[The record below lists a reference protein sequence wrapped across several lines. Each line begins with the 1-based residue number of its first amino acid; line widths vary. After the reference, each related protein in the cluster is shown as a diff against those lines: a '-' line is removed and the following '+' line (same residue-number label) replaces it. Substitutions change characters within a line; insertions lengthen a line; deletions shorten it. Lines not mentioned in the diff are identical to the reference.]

1 MTSPRPAPLCH
12 VPRPTSNRV
21 GQLAVM
27 LAACLVAVFACQGRD
42 LAGAPGADE
51 PNAVA
56 PGDGNGLGPRSPND
70 GVAPTPGESNEV
82 ALPGAGNGVVAQP
95 NVAVAPNAT
104 VAANPNLRFVGRF
117 DTSNANGPIMSWPNS
132 KVIAG
137 FSGTSVTL
145 NVAAIDQQNY
155 YGIGNV
161 DNYLDVRIDGGPP
174 SIVRVAQ
181 GVSSYALA
189 KDLAAGNHTLE
200 LTKRTEGQI
209 GSLQYLGLTLDAGA
223 KPVPGPTPRTRRLEF
238 IGDSGTVGYGAD
250 GNWAATR
257 CSFTPATENAPAAY
271 SAVTGDLLGA
281 DVMVTANSGKG
292 IYQNRDVVNDAVN
305 TLPVLW
311 TMTSGDTY
319 AQPSAP
325 AAARWQPS
333 RFLPDA
339 VVLIVGGNDFAAST
353 PSASAYNKVA
363 LQFVQKLRAAYPQ
376 AWIFVAISPMLDA
389 PSPGESTPSTSEV
402 ATQYAQAL
410 VASAAD
416 PKVAYLPLALD
427 DGSRGVGCD
436 YHMNAATHRL
446 TAQAIAKF
454 IATKLGW
461 D

>member
-1 MTSPRPAPLCH
+1 MTSPRPSPLCH
-12 VPRPTSNRV
+12 APRPTQSR
-21 GQLAVM
+21 GGPLAAV
-27 LAACLVAVFACQGRD
+27 LAACLAATLACQGKD
-42 LAGAPGADE
+42 PVGTPATDDPNTGVPSDTHGLE
-51 PNAVA
+51 PSSSNGSVA
-56 PGDGNGLGPRSPND
+56 PS
-70 GVAPTPGESNEV
+70 PGESNEV
-82 ALPGAGNGVVAQP
+82 PPPDVGNDVVAQP

-104 VAANPNLRFVGRF
+104 VPANPNLRFVGRF

-145 NVAAIDQQNY
+145 NVTAIDQQNY

-161 DNYLDVRIDGGPP
+161 DNYLDVRIDGGQP

-181 GVSSYALA
+181 GVNTYALA
-189 KDLAAGNHTLE
+189 KNLAVGNHTLE
-200 LTKRTEGQI
+200 VTKRTEGQI

-223 KPVPGPTPRTRRLEF
+223 KLVPGPTPRRRRLEF

-257 CSFTPATENAPAAY
+257 CGFTPATENALVAY

-281 DVMVTANSGKG
+281 DVVLTANSGKG
-292 IYQNRDVVNDAVN
+292 IYQNRDTVNDAVN

-319 AQPSAP
+319 AQPSDP
-325 AAARWQPS
+325 NAARWQPS
-333 RFLPDA
+333 RYVPDA

-363 LQFVQKLRAAYPQ
+363 LAFVQKLRAAYPQ
-376 AWIFVAISPMLDA
+376 AWIFVGISPMLDA
-389 PSPGESTPSTSEV
+389 PSQGESAPSASEV

-416 PKVAYLPLALD
+416 ARVAYLPLALD

-454 IATKLGW
+454 IAAKLGW
-461 D
+461 T